1 MSNFITFAP
10 RITSDYWKPV
20 FFVLESR
27 GFDCDLYNA
36 AQVKALPG
44 RPKTDRA
51 DSIWLAKITE
61 RGMISSSFVPPEPIR
76 RLRTHTRY
84 RRHLT
89 QARTAEKQRVEKLL
103 EDGHLKLS
111 SVISDIHGVSGRDM
125 LNGLAAG
132 QRDPRALA
140 QLARGTMRGKI
151 RRLEEALEC
160 SFFTDQHAAVLA
172 MMLVTIDHYTTQIE
186 ALTARIEKLAEP
198 YLHQVRQLDEID
210 GVGTICAQDIIAEI
224 GVDMT
229 VFPTAAHLVSW
240 ARWSP
245 QVKQS
250 AGKRKGS
257 NAAGRGNPYLS
268 AALGEVSISAGRT
281 QSFLG
286 ARYRRLAK
294 RMPKKKALVAT
305 GNSVLTIMHVLLADP
320 GARYTDLGAD
330 YYEQRMHVRRQA
342 RNHVRSLERL
352 GYKVTIQASATG
364 PDDQA
369 LTATG

>member
-1 MSNFITFAP
+1 
-10 RITSDYWKPV
+10 V

-89 QARTAEKQRVEKLL
+89 QARTAEKQRAGKLL

-111 SVISDIHGVSGRDM
+111 AVISDIHGVSGRDM

-160 SFFTDQHAAVLA
+160 SFFTDQHAGVLA
-172 MMLVTIDHYTTQIE
+172 MMLVTIDHYTAQIE

-210 GVGTICAQDIIAEI
+210 GVGTISAQDIIAEI
-224 GVDMT
+224 GAGMT
-229 VFPTAAHLVSW
+229 VFPTASHLVSW

-330 YYEQRMHVRRQA
+330 YYEQRMHARRQA
-342 RNHVRSLERL
+342 RNHVRGLERL
-352 GYKVTIQASATG
+352 GYKVTIQASTTG
-364 PDDQA
+364 PGDQPS
-369 LTATG
+369 TATG